1 MLAPTG
7 TPANIVKRLNDELAK
22 VMQNPEL
29 KSRIASEGSV
39 SLASTPQE
47 FAAHMSDEKVKWA
60 KVVEVSGATAQ

>member
-1 MLAPTG
+1 
-7 TPANIVKRLNDELAK
+7 
-22 VMQNPEL
+22 MQNPEL